1 MSPLPILQTVYTPE
15 EPATGILVKHEMQKW
30 MWRKSAWAKEGF
42 QVTSVVMWP
51 RDRTQALSF
60 VSTRPHQ
67 LSHPDSPRLRFCLVI
82 LSALRT
88 LHAPA
93 IAHSILQISVYIVW
107 QPRKGY
113 GEKISQRKETA
124 GSLRYSY
131 NFANDSQ
138 DQSKKQKPWLLSG
151 EERLVRSEAPK
162 IS

>member
-1 MSPLPILQTVYTPE
+1 
-15 EPATGILVKHEMQKW
+15 
-30 MWRKSAWAKEGF
+30 
-42 QVTSVVMWP
+42 
-51 RDRTQALSF
+51 
-60 VSTRPHQ
+60 
-67 LSHPDSPRLRFCLVI
+67 
-82 LSALRT
+82 
-88 LHAPA
+88 
-93 IAHSILQISVYIVW
+93 VYIVW